1 MASEQTHCAAHGNQ
15 WPVYYNSRTVVLCAN
30 PKMFFG
36 LLTGFVYLLFN
47 LIAQIATQLSYV
59 VAAVLFIMPRQ
70 NVRGCITGCV
80 SNVQ

>member
-1 MASEQTHCAAHGNQ
+1 VQRMVINGRYITTAEQLFYVPILKC
-15 WPVYYNSRTVVLCAN
+15 
-30 PKMFFG
+30 FFG
-36 LLTGFVYLLFN
+36 LLTGFAYLPFN

-80 SNVQ
+80 SNVR